1 MTSSSPVLRPRDT
14 DALRSEMRQV
24 ATRSETPVLFGGEVH
39 AGTLILSEFVGTR
52 TNGLRGLAV
61 SSSSGLGGRVV
72 DRLRPASVS
81 DYRNASAITHHYD
94 RPVLGEGLR
103 SVLAVPVVVDNH
115 PRAVLYA
122 ARRDA
127 APIGGRTADAVVEAC
142 RRLAAEIAIRDEVD
156 RRVAMMT
163 AVATIPQH
171 TDPVATEELRSIH
184 AELRQLGATL
194 DNRAGTRLRDM
205 SERLAR
211 IINSDMDTPGDVAL
225 APREIDVL
233 SAISLGGSNI
243 DVAKRL
249 SLRPETVKSYLRS
262 AMRKLD
268 AHTRHEA
275 VVAARRM
282 NLLP

>member
-1 MTSSSPVLRPRDT
+1 MTSSYPVLRPRDT

-24 ATRSETPVLFGGEVH
+24 AARSETPVLFGGEVH

-103 SVLAVPVVVDNH
+103 SVLAVPVVVDNR

-122 ARRDA
+122 ARRDDS
-127 APIGGRTADAVVEAC
+127 PVGGRTADAVVAAC

-156 RRVAMMT
+156 RRVAMMST
-163 AVATIPQH
+163 VAAAPSAV
-171 TDPVATEELRSIH
+171 DPVVTEELRGIY
-184 AELRQLGATL
+184 ADLRVLGAAL
-194 DNRAGTRLRDM
+194 DDATGTRVREVSD
-205 SERLAR
+205 RLAR
-211 IINSDMDTPGDVAL
+211 VIGGDTETATEVAL
-225 APREIDVL
+225 SPREMDVL
-233 SAISLGGSNI
+233 AAVALGGSNAE
-243 DVAKRL
+243 VAQRL

-268 AHTRHEA
+268 AHTRHQA
-275 VVAARRM
+275 VVKARRM